1 MASATV
7 QLDEKSLILERIA
20 ELELPPGV
28 KCKRVQLG
36 SEWTGEPA
44 WFIFLSMS
52 KSLPYTKACFAA
64 FSRMQSLLVESIIAL
79 NLGRWPFIRI
89 VEAK

>member
-7 QLDEKSLILERIA
+7 QLDEKSLILEKIA

-44 WFIFLSMS
+44 
-52 KSLPYTKACFAA
+52 
-64 FSRMQSLLVESIIAL
+64 
-79 NLGRWPFIRI
+79 
-89 VEAK
+89 